1 MQTTD
6 KKMFLDMQ
14 EHPEKYSDQQIEVML
29 DELDRVPDVE
39 SAWQKFSAEQ
49 EESTEST
56 QNHIHTSHR
65 WLKVAASFI
74 GVLLVTGLAY
84 AAFRILSPAKEQQ
97 RTEVSTLNSQRSS
110 LNYSP
115 DGFVLFAD
123 IRLDSML
130 AIVSRHYSKIVSFSN
145 EELKGLRIHTKWNQE
160 DSLAAFIGNLNELDE
175 LQLTELRDTIFVQ
188 KGGVQ

>member
-97 RTEVSTLNSQRSS
+97 RTEVSTLNAQRSS

-130 AIVSRHYSKIVSFSN
+130 AIVSRHYSKTVSFSN